1 SGIEQRKHPELH
13 LPDLSPHRR
22 SIAKGDRKTQ
32 TYPNREQQKNTAAQQ
47 KNESIHR
54 SGLPIK

>member
-1 SGIEQRKHPELH
+1 MRDSFCKTGDRKAGMADPAAGMGTDSGIWQRKHPELH

-32 TYPNREQQKNTAAQQ
+32 T
-47 KNESIHR
+47 
-54 SGLPIK
+54 